1 MKNVTDFPKTVESGV
16 DPHLY
21 IHVHKFV
28 HILLMYSRVKQSS
41 RHVCGKENTK
51 NSAWPDSTL
60 RKASNKID
68 K

>member
-21 IHVHKFV
+21 IHVRKFV
-28 HILLMYSRVKQSS
+28 RILLMYSKVKQSS
-41 RHVCGKENTK
+41 QHVCGKDNTK
-51 NSAWPDSTL
+51 NSAWPDSIS
-60 RKASNKID
+60 RKASKKID

>member
-28 HILLMYSRVKQSS
+28 RILLMYSKVKQSS
-41 RHVCGKENTK
+41 QHVCGKDNTK
-51 NSAWPDSTL
+51 NSA
-60 RKASNKID
+60 
-68 K
+68 